1 MKTTRSKSSSPSS
14 TSTLSRSANARRYN
28 FSNPSLTKQKAG
40 ARKKRVA
47 LVYRIHSPE
56 AVAMAAKVT
65 NWLLKKGIEVF
76 TAPEQKEIPR
86 TKVIV
91 SSKELKEMNLIVV
104 LGGDGT
110 YLRAVRLL
118 KHNTVPIL
126 GFNMG
131 SLGFLTTHSQDE
143 VFAVLA
149 MALKNELVIQ
159 PMTLLRATVQTKT
172 NKQLSFEAL
181 NDIVIERGSFS
192 QLINTTV
199 YYDGLLV
206 NDIKADG
213 VIISSP
219 TGSTA
224 YNLAAGGP
232 ILHPEAKAFIV
243 TPVAPHSLTS
253 RPLVLGSEKELVLK
267 LNKQTAT
274 AHLIVDGQKVFE
286 LSPEDEVSI
295 CLCKHNHYAVRR
307 ADHSFFKLL
316 KEKLKFGDRYVTG
329 A

>member
-1 MKTTRSKSSSPSS
+1 M
-14 TSTLSRSANARRYN
+14 
-28 FSNPSLTKQKAG
+28 KQK
-40 ARKKRVA
+40 RFVIKNKKKKIA
-47 LVYRIHSPE
+47 LVYRIHSVE
-56 AVAMAAKVT
+56 AVEMAAKVT
-65 NWLLKKGIEVF
+65 HWLLKKNISVF
-76 TAPEQKEIPR
+76 TAPEQKKIAR
-86 TKVIV
+86 TSMIV
-91 SSKELKEMNLIVV
+91 SSNELKEMNLIIV

-118 KHNTVPIL
+118 RNHSVPII

-143 VFAVLA
+143 VFDMLT
-149 MALKNELVIQ
+149 MTLKNE
-159 PMTLLRATVQTKT
+159 MTLDPLTMIRATVKTKSKKIT
-172 NKQLSFEAL
+172 SFDAL
-181 NDIVIERGSFS
+181 NDFVIERGSFS
-192 QLINTTV
+192 QLISTTV
-199 YYDGLLV
+199 YHNKLLV

-232 ILHPEAKAFIV
+232 ILHPNVKALII

-253 RPLVLGSEKELVLK
+253 RPLILDCENEITLR
-267 LNKQTAT
+267 LNKQTST
-274 AHLIVDGQKVFE
+274 AHFIVDGQKMFE
-286 LSPEDEVSI
+286 LSPEDEVTI
-295 CLCKHNHYAVRR
+295 QMCNHYHYAIRKP
-307 ADHSFFKLL
+307 DHSFFSLL